1 MAKIIKYKLVNEVNH
16 GTEEN
21 PKYEQIFRN
30 AEIVCPTEADLEA
43 NLPIV
48 QAEAYN
54 GEYTIEDD
62 GQTAPAATLEDRVGD
77 LEADTSDLAEALNMI
92 LEGVVE

>member
-1 MAKIIKYKLVNEVNH
+1 MAKIIKYKLVSEVNH

-43 NLPIV
+43 NLPIA
-48 QAEAYN
+48 QEEAYN
-54 GEYTIEDD
+54 GEYTIEGEFDP
-62 GQTAPAATLEDRVGD
+62 APAPVGD
-77 LEADTSDLAEALNMI
+77 AVTWDELEAAYR
-92 LEGVVE
+92 EGVDSI